1 MNKVIRTT
9 WIILLL
15 TVASGMA
22 RAQQG
27 LQIAS
32 VFQKYGKQKGVT
44 MVELSNEM
52 LETYQMTL
60 YKSLV
65 FKDVEEALPTI
76 LNCLDADKKKA
87 KKVKEVVAGGQIQ
100 SGYYQLPQLKEDVN
114 RFILFKTGKKGSATL
129 IYIEGELD
137 ADDLVTMLFMKKTK
151 HYKNMKHIYL
161 LLFMLIPMAGM
172 AQEGISQDTTLYVN
186 GRKIL
191 IKENEGKIKVK
202 LYEQSSHGDTIEND
216 QIFEGI
222 YTDGQ
227 TTERRTAFTVPFVK
241 RKNHYRF
248 DPHIA
253 GFYMGY
259 TRLSDGINFNT
270 PDGLNINANKSWEI
284 GFNLFQGSLT
294 LSRDRQWG
302 ITTGLGW
309 GYRSFRLGNNYAFRQ
324 IDGVT
329 GIVPGVPDEEVYT
342 KSRLRYFYFRIPVAL
357 EWQKDS
363 ATAMLTVLYSF
374 QPDLKRKSVMCSS
387 RKQRSTDIKRIWTAA

>member
-100 SGYYQLPQLKEDVN
+100 SAYKQLPQLKEDVN

-137 ADDLVTMLFMKKTK
+137 ADDLVTMLFMKK
-151 HYKNMKHIYL
+151 N
-161 LLFMLIPMAGM
+161 
-172 AQEGISQDTTLYVN
+172 
-186 GRKIL
+186 
-191 IKENEGKIKVK
+191 
-202 LYEQSSHGDTIEND
+202 
-216 QIFEGI
+216 
-222 YTDGQ
+222 
-227 TTERRTAFTVPFVK
+227 
-241 RKNHYRF
+241 
-248 DPHIA
+248 
-253 GFYMGY
+253 
-259 TRLSDGINFNT
+259 
-270 PDGLNINANKSWEI
+270 
-284 GFNLFQGSLT
+284 
-294 LSRDRQWG
+294 
-302 ITTGLGW
+302 
-309 GYRSFRLGNNYAFRQ
+309 
-324 IDGVT
+324 
-329 GIVPGVPDEEVYT
+329 
-342 KSRLRYFYFRIPVAL
+342 
-357 EWQKDS
+357 
-363 ATAMLTVLYSF
+363 
-374 QPDLKRKSVMCSS
+374 
-387 RKQRSTDIKRIWTAA
+387 

>member
-137 ADDLVTMLFMKKTK
+137 ADDLVTMLFMNKK
-151 HYKNMKHIYL
+151 
-161 LLFMLIPMAGM
+161 
-172 AQEGISQDTTLYVN
+172 
-186 GRKIL
+186 
-191 IKENEGKIKVK
+191 
-202 LYEQSSHGDTIEND
+202 
-216 QIFEGI
+216 
-222 YTDGQ
+222 
-227 TTERRTAFTVPFVK
+227 
-241 RKNHYRF
+241 
-248 DPHIA
+248 
-253 GFYMGY
+253 
-259 TRLSDGINFNT
+259 
-270 PDGLNINANKSWEI
+270 LNII
-284 GFNLFQGSLT
+284 
-294 LSRDRQWG
+294 
-302 ITTGLGW
+302 
-309 GYRSFRLGNNYAFRQ
+309 
-324 IDGVT
+324 
-329 GIVPGVPDEEVYT
+329 
-342 KSRLRYFYFRIPVAL
+342 RI
-357 EWQKDS
+357 
-363 ATAMLTVLYSF
+363 
-374 QPDLKRKSVMCSS
+374 
-387 RKQRSTDIKRIWTAA
+387 

>member
-1 MNKVIRTT
+1 MNKVIRTK

-137 ADDLVTMLFMKKTK
+137 ADDLVTMLFMKK
-151 HYKNMKHIYL
+151 N
-161 LLFMLIPMAGM
+161 
-172 AQEGISQDTTLYVN
+172 
-186 GRKIL
+186 
-191 IKENEGKIKVK
+191 
-202 LYEQSSHGDTIEND
+202 
-216 QIFEGI
+216 
-222 YTDGQ
+222 
-227 TTERRTAFTVPFVK
+227 
-241 RKNHYRF
+241 
-248 DPHIA
+248 
-253 GFYMGY
+253 
-259 TRLSDGINFNT
+259 
-270 PDGLNINANKSWEI
+270 
-284 GFNLFQGSLT
+284 
-294 LSRDRQWG
+294 
-302 ITTGLGW
+302 
-309 GYRSFRLGNNYAFRQ
+309 
-324 IDGVT
+324 
-329 GIVPGVPDEEVYT
+329 
-342 KSRLRYFYFRIPVAL
+342 
-357 EWQKDS
+357 
-363 ATAMLTVLYSF
+363 
-374 QPDLKRKSVMCSS
+374 
-387 RKQRSTDIKRIWTAA
+387 

>member
-137 ADDLVTMLFMKKTK
+137 ADDLVTMLFIKK
-151 HYKNMKHIYL
+151 N
-161 LLFMLIPMAGM
+161 
-172 AQEGISQDTTLYVN
+172 
-186 GRKIL
+186 
-191 IKENEGKIKVK
+191 
-202 LYEQSSHGDTIEND
+202 
-216 QIFEGI
+216 
-222 YTDGQ
+222 
-227 TTERRTAFTVPFVK
+227 
-241 RKNHYRF
+241 
-248 DPHIA
+248 
-253 GFYMGY
+253 
-259 TRLSDGINFNT
+259 
-270 PDGLNINANKSWEI
+270 
-284 GFNLFQGSLT
+284 
-294 LSRDRQWG
+294 
-302 ITTGLGW
+302 
-309 GYRSFRLGNNYAFRQ
+309 
-324 IDGVT
+324 
-329 GIVPGVPDEEVYT
+329 
-342 KSRLRYFYFRIPVAL
+342 
-357 EWQKDS
+357 
-363 ATAMLTVLYSF
+363 
-374 QPDLKRKSVMCSS
+374 
-387 RKQRSTDIKRIWTAA
+387 

>member
-137 ADDLVTMLFMKKTK
+137 ADDLVTMLFMKKK
-151 HYKNMKHIYL
+151 
-161 LLFMLIPMAGM
+161 
-172 AQEGISQDTTLYVN
+172 
-186 GRKIL
+186 
-191 IKENEGKIKVK
+191 
-202 LYEQSSHGDTIEND
+202 
-216 QIFEGI
+216 
-222 YTDGQ
+222 
-227 TTERRTAFTVPFVK
+227 
-241 RKNHYRF
+241 
-248 DPHIA
+248 
-253 GFYMGY
+253 
-259 TRLSDGINFNT
+259 
-270 PDGLNINANKSWEI
+270 
-284 GFNLFQGSLT
+284 
-294 LSRDRQWG
+294 
-302 ITTGLGW
+302 
-309 GYRSFRLGNNYAFRQ
+309 
-324 IDGVT
+324 
-329 GIVPGVPDEEVYT
+329 
-342 KSRLRYFYFRIPVAL
+342 
-357 EWQKDS
+357 
-363 ATAMLTVLYSF
+363 
-374 QPDLKRKSVMCSS
+374 
-387 RKQRSTDIKRIWTAA
+387 

>member
-114 RFILFKTGKKGSATL
+114 RFILFKTGEKGSATL

-137 ADDLVTMLFMKKTK
+137 ADDLVTMLFMKK
-151 HYKNMKHIYL
+151 N
-161 LLFMLIPMAGM
+161 
-172 AQEGISQDTTLYVN
+172 
-186 GRKIL
+186 
-191 IKENEGKIKVK
+191 
-202 LYEQSSHGDTIEND
+202 
-216 QIFEGI
+216 
-222 YTDGQ
+222 
-227 TTERRTAFTVPFVK
+227 
-241 RKNHYRF
+241 
-248 DPHIA
+248 
-253 GFYMGY
+253 
-259 TRLSDGINFNT
+259 
-270 PDGLNINANKSWEI
+270 
-284 GFNLFQGSLT
+284 
-294 LSRDRQWG
+294 
-302 ITTGLGW
+302 
-309 GYRSFRLGNNYAFRQ
+309 
-324 IDGVT
+324 
-329 GIVPGVPDEEVYT
+329 
-342 KSRLRYFYFRIPVAL
+342 
-357 EWQKDS
+357 
-363 ATAMLTVLYSF
+363 
-374 QPDLKRKSVMCSS
+374 
-387 RKQRSTDIKRIWTAA
+387 

>member
-100 SGYYQLPQLKEDVN
+100 SGYYQLPQIKEDVN

-137 ADDLVTMLFMKKTK
+137 ADDLVTMLFMKK
-151 HYKNMKHIYL
+151 N
-161 LLFMLIPMAGM
+161 
-172 AQEGISQDTTLYVN
+172 
-186 GRKIL
+186 
-191 IKENEGKIKVK
+191 
-202 LYEQSSHGDTIEND
+202 
-216 QIFEGI
+216 
-222 YTDGQ
+222 
-227 TTERRTAFTVPFVK
+227 
-241 RKNHYRF
+241 
-248 DPHIA
+248 
-253 GFYMGY
+253 
-259 TRLSDGINFNT
+259 
-270 PDGLNINANKSWEI
+270 
-284 GFNLFQGSLT
+284 
-294 LSRDRQWG
+294 
-302 ITTGLGW
+302 
-309 GYRSFRLGNNYAFRQ
+309 
-324 IDGVT
+324 
-329 GIVPGVPDEEVYT
+329 
-342 KSRLRYFYFRIPVAL
+342 
-357 EWQKDS
+357 
-363 ATAMLTVLYSF
+363 
-374 QPDLKRKSVMCSS
+374 
-387 RKQRSTDIKRIWTAA
+387 

>member
-32 VFQKYGKQKGVT
+32 VCQKYGKQKGVT

-137 ADDLVTMLFMKKTK
+137 ADDLVTMLFMKK
-151 HYKNMKHIYL
+151 N
-161 LLFMLIPMAGM
+161 
-172 AQEGISQDTTLYVN
+172 
-186 GRKIL
+186 
-191 IKENEGKIKVK
+191 
-202 LYEQSSHGDTIEND
+202 
-216 QIFEGI
+216 
-222 YTDGQ
+222 
-227 TTERRTAFTVPFVK
+227 
-241 RKNHYRF
+241 
-248 DPHIA
+248 
-253 GFYMGY
+253 
-259 TRLSDGINFNT
+259 
-270 PDGLNINANKSWEI
+270 
-284 GFNLFQGSLT
+284 
-294 LSRDRQWG
+294 
-302 ITTGLGW
+302 
-309 GYRSFRLGNNYAFRQ
+309 
-324 IDGVT
+324 
-329 GIVPGVPDEEVYT
+329 
-342 KSRLRYFYFRIPVAL
+342 
-357 EWQKDS
+357 
-363 ATAMLTVLYSF
+363 
-374 QPDLKRKSVMCSS
+374 
-387 RKQRSTDIKRIWTAA
+387 

>member
-87 KKVKEVVAGGQIQ
+87 KKVKEVVAGGHIQ

-137 ADDLVTMLFMKKTK
+137 ADDLVTMLFMKK
-151 HYKNMKHIYL
+151 N
-161 LLFMLIPMAGM
+161 
-172 AQEGISQDTTLYVN
+172 
-186 GRKIL
+186 
-191 IKENEGKIKVK
+191 
-202 LYEQSSHGDTIEND
+202 
-216 QIFEGI
+216 
-222 YTDGQ
+222 
-227 TTERRTAFTVPFVK
+227 
-241 RKNHYRF
+241 
-248 DPHIA
+248 
-253 GFYMGY
+253 
-259 TRLSDGINFNT
+259 
-270 PDGLNINANKSWEI
+270 
-284 GFNLFQGSLT
+284 
-294 LSRDRQWG
+294 
-302 ITTGLGW
+302 
-309 GYRSFRLGNNYAFRQ
+309 
-324 IDGVT
+324 
-329 GIVPGVPDEEVYT
+329 
-342 KSRLRYFYFRIPVAL
+342 
-357 EWQKDS
+357 
-363 ATAMLTVLYSF
+363 
-374 QPDLKRKSVMCSS
+374 
-387 RKQRSTDIKRIWTAA
+387 

>member
-129 IYIEGELD
+129 IYIEGVLD
-137 ADDLVTMLFMKKTK
+137 ADDLVTMLFMKK
-151 HYKNMKHIYL
+151 N
-161 LLFMLIPMAGM
+161 
-172 AQEGISQDTTLYVN
+172 
-186 GRKIL
+186 
-191 IKENEGKIKVK
+191 
-202 LYEQSSHGDTIEND
+202 
-216 QIFEGI
+216 
-222 YTDGQ
+222 
-227 TTERRTAFTVPFVK
+227 
-241 RKNHYRF
+241 
-248 DPHIA
+248 
-253 GFYMGY
+253 
-259 TRLSDGINFNT
+259 
-270 PDGLNINANKSWEI
+270 
-284 GFNLFQGSLT
+284 
-294 LSRDRQWG
+294 
-302 ITTGLGW
+302 
-309 GYRSFRLGNNYAFRQ
+309 
-324 IDGVT
+324 
-329 GIVPGVPDEEVYT
+329 
-342 KSRLRYFYFRIPVAL
+342 
-357 EWQKDS
+357 
-363 ATAMLTVLYSF
+363 
-374 QPDLKRKSVMCSS
+374 
-387 RKQRSTDIKRIWTAA
+387 

>member
-87 KKVKEVVAGGQIQ
+87 KKVKEVVAGGQSQ

-137 ADDLVTMLFMKKTK
+137 ADDLVTMLFMKK
-151 HYKNMKHIYL
+151 N
-161 LLFMLIPMAGM
+161 
-172 AQEGISQDTTLYVN
+172 
-186 GRKIL
+186 
-191 IKENEGKIKVK
+191 
-202 LYEQSSHGDTIEND
+202 
-216 QIFEGI
+216 
-222 YTDGQ
+222 
-227 TTERRTAFTVPFVK
+227 
-241 RKNHYRF
+241 
-248 DPHIA
+248 
-253 GFYMGY
+253 
-259 TRLSDGINFNT
+259 
-270 PDGLNINANKSWEI
+270 
-284 GFNLFQGSLT
+284 
-294 LSRDRQWG
+294 
-302 ITTGLGW
+302 
-309 GYRSFRLGNNYAFRQ
+309 
-324 IDGVT
+324 
-329 GIVPGVPDEEVYT
+329 
-342 KSRLRYFYFRIPVAL
+342 
-357 EWQKDS
+357 
-363 ATAMLTVLYSF
+363 
-374 QPDLKRKSVMCSS
+374 
-387 RKQRSTDIKRIWTAA
+387 

>member
-87 KKVKEVVAGGQIQ
+87 KKVKEVVAGGQIK

-137 ADDLVTMLFMKKTK
+137 ADDLVTMLFMKK
-151 HYKNMKHIYL
+151 N
-161 LLFMLIPMAGM
+161 
-172 AQEGISQDTTLYVN
+172 
-186 GRKIL
+186 
-191 IKENEGKIKVK
+191 
-202 LYEQSSHGDTIEND
+202 
-216 QIFEGI
+216 
-222 YTDGQ
+222 
-227 TTERRTAFTVPFVK
+227 
-241 RKNHYRF
+241 
-248 DPHIA
+248 
-253 GFYMGY
+253 
-259 TRLSDGINFNT
+259 
-270 PDGLNINANKSWEI
+270 
-284 GFNLFQGSLT
+284 
-294 LSRDRQWG
+294 
-302 ITTGLGW
+302 
-309 GYRSFRLGNNYAFRQ
+309 
-324 IDGVT
+324 
-329 GIVPGVPDEEVYT
+329 
-342 KSRLRYFYFRIPVAL
+342 
-357 EWQKDS
+357 
-363 ATAMLTVLYSF
+363 
-374 QPDLKRKSVMCSS
+374 
-387 RKQRSTDIKRIWTAA
+387 

>member
-1 MNKVIRTT
+1 MDTVFQAAD
-9 WIILLL
+9 IILLL

-137 ADDLVTMLFMKKTK
+137 ADDLVTMLFMKK
-151 HYKNMKHIYL
+151 N
-161 LLFMLIPMAGM
+161 
-172 AQEGISQDTTLYVN
+172 
-186 GRKIL
+186 
-191 IKENEGKIKVK
+191 
-202 LYEQSSHGDTIEND
+202 
-216 QIFEGI
+216 
-222 YTDGQ
+222 
-227 TTERRTAFTVPFVK
+227 
-241 RKNHYRF
+241 
-248 DPHIA
+248 
-253 GFYMGY
+253 
-259 TRLSDGINFNT
+259 
-270 PDGLNINANKSWEI
+270 
-284 GFNLFQGSLT
+284 
-294 LSRDRQWG
+294 
-302 ITTGLGW
+302 
-309 GYRSFRLGNNYAFRQ
+309 
-324 IDGVT
+324 
-329 GIVPGVPDEEVYT
+329 
-342 KSRLRYFYFRIPVAL
+342 
-357 EWQKDS
+357 
-363 ATAMLTVLYSF
+363 
-374 QPDLKRKSVMCSS
+374 
-387 RKQRSTDIKRIWTAA
+387 

>member
-52 LETYQMTL
+52 LETYKMTL

-137 ADDLVTMLFMKKTK
+137 ADDLVTMLFMKK
-151 HYKNMKHIYL
+151 N
-161 LLFMLIPMAGM
+161 
-172 AQEGISQDTTLYVN
+172 
-186 GRKIL
+186 
-191 IKENEGKIKVK
+191 
-202 LYEQSSHGDTIEND
+202 
-216 QIFEGI
+216 
-222 YTDGQ
+222 
-227 TTERRTAFTVPFVK
+227 
-241 RKNHYRF
+241 
-248 DPHIA
+248 
-253 GFYMGY
+253 
-259 TRLSDGINFNT
+259 
-270 PDGLNINANKSWEI
+270 
-284 GFNLFQGSLT
+284 
-294 LSRDRQWG
+294 
-302 ITTGLGW
+302 
-309 GYRSFRLGNNYAFRQ
+309 
-324 IDGVT
+324 
-329 GIVPGVPDEEVYT
+329 
-342 KSRLRYFYFRIPVAL
+342 
-357 EWQKDS
+357 
-363 ATAMLTVLYSF
+363 
-374 QPDLKRKSVMCSS
+374 
-387 RKQRSTDIKRIWTAA
+387 

>member
-9 WIILLL
+9 WIVLLL

-137 ADDLVTMLFMKKTK
+137 ADDLVTMLFMKK
-151 HYKNMKHIYL
+151 N
-161 LLFMLIPMAGM
+161 
-172 AQEGISQDTTLYVN
+172 
-186 GRKIL
+186 
-191 IKENEGKIKVK
+191 
-202 LYEQSSHGDTIEND
+202 
-216 QIFEGI
+216 
-222 YTDGQ
+222 
-227 TTERRTAFTVPFVK
+227 
-241 RKNHYRF
+241 
-248 DPHIA
+248 
-253 GFYMGY
+253 
-259 TRLSDGINFNT
+259 
-270 PDGLNINANKSWEI
+270 
-284 GFNLFQGSLT
+284 
-294 LSRDRQWG
+294 
-302 ITTGLGW
+302 
-309 GYRSFRLGNNYAFRQ
+309 
-324 IDGVT
+324 
-329 GIVPGVPDEEVYT
+329 
-342 KSRLRYFYFRIPVAL
+342 
-357 EWQKDS
+357 
-363 ATAMLTVLYSF
+363 
-374 QPDLKRKSVMCSS
+374 
-387 RKQRSTDIKRIWTAA
+387 

>member
-15 TVASGMA
+15 TVAAGMA

-137 ADDLVTMLFMKKTK
+137 ADDLVTMLFMKK
-151 HYKNMKHIYL
+151 N
-161 LLFMLIPMAGM
+161 
-172 AQEGISQDTTLYVN
+172 
-186 GRKIL
+186 
-191 IKENEGKIKVK
+191 
-202 LYEQSSHGDTIEND
+202 
-216 QIFEGI
+216 
-222 YTDGQ
+222 
-227 TTERRTAFTVPFVK
+227 
-241 RKNHYRF
+241 
-248 DPHIA
+248 
-253 GFYMGY
+253 
-259 TRLSDGINFNT
+259 
-270 PDGLNINANKSWEI
+270 
-284 GFNLFQGSLT
+284 
-294 LSRDRQWG
+294 
-302 ITTGLGW
+302 
-309 GYRSFRLGNNYAFRQ
+309 
-324 IDGVT
+324 
-329 GIVPGVPDEEVYT
+329 
-342 KSRLRYFYFRIPVAL
+342 
-357 EWQKDS
+357 
-363 ATAMLTVLYSF
+363 
-374 QPDLKRKSVMCSS
+374 
-387 RKQRSTDIKRIWTAA
+387 

>member
-87 KKVKEVVAGGQIQ
+87 KEVKEVVAGGQIQ

-137 ADDLVTMLFMKKTK
+137 ADDLVTMLFMKK
-151 HYKNMKHIYL
+151 N
-161 LLFMLIPMAGM
+161 
-172 AQEGISQDTTLYVN
+172 
-186 GRKIL
+186 
-191 IKENEGKIKVK
+191 
-202 LYEQSSHGDTIEND
+202 
-216 QIFEGI
+216 
-222 YTDGQ
+222 
-227 TTERRTAFTVPFVK
+227 
-241 RKNHYRF
+241 
-248 DPHIA
+248 
-253 GFYMGY
+253 
-259 TRLSDGINFNT
+259 
-270 PDGLNINANKSWEI
+270 
-284 GFNLFQGSLT
+284 
-294 LSRDRQWG
+294 
-302 ITTGLGW
+302 
-309 GYRSFRLGNNYAFRQ
+309 
-324 IDGVT
+324 
-329 GIVPGVPDEEVYT
+329 
-342 KSRLRYFYFRIPVAL
+342 
-357 EWQKDS
+357 
-363 ATAMLTVLYSF
+363 
-374 QPDLKRKSVMCSS
+374 
-387 RKQRSTDIKRIWTAA
+387 

>member
-65 FKDVEEALPTI
+65 FKDVEEATI

-137 ADDLVTMLFMKKTK
+137 ADDLVTMLFMKK
-151 HYKNMKHIYL
+151 N
-161 LLFMLIPMAGM
+161 
-172 AQEGISQDTTLYVN
+172 
-186 GRKIL
+186 
-191 IKENEGKIKVK
+191 
-202 LYEQSSHGDTIEND
+202 
-216 QIFEGI
+216 
-222 YTDGQ
+222 
-227 TTERRTAFTVPFVK
+227 
-241 RKNHYRF
+241 
-248 DPHIA
+248 
-253 GFYMGY
+253 
-259 TRLSDGINFNT
+259 
-270 PDGLNINANKSWEI
+270 
-284 GFNLFQGSLT
+284 
-294 LSRDRQWG
+294 
-302 ITTGLGW
+302 
-309 GYRSFRLGNNYAFRQ
+309 
-324 IDGVT
+324 
-329 GIVPGVPDEEVYT
+329 
-342 KSRLRYFYFRIPVAL
+342 
-357 EWQKDS
+357 
-363 ATAMLTVLYSF
+363 
-374 QPDLKRKSVMCSS
+374 
-387 RKQRSTDIKRIWTAA
+387 